1 MIVSDGKAPPSGRT
15 RLPDF
20 VQWVCAVL
28 LSAGLL
34 GVLIAKG
41 TEQRAAMATSFLNVA
56 AVFVVA
62 AAMVTGISVVA
73 WMVFRRSG
81 ARAWTVACAMTTLC
95 SLIAVGGLGA
105 GANVLRL
112 EAALQL
118 QIGPDFVF
126 IGGAMPRDLVARLEG
141 AVHPSVPLQ
150 RAVLSNSGGSI
161 QAAIETAEWLRGRGV
176 RQAVVEGDCAS
187 ACAMLALL
195 MPERYLTPGAALGFH
210 DLWGREANSDELQ
223 RDRAELLSRMRA
235 NGIDTGFI
243 EPLMVGRQLQ
253 YPDRAELLSR
263 RIATGCWSQANR
275 APEPCT
281 GPGVSRAFG
290 YEAR

>member
-1 MIVSDGKAPPSGRT
+1 MIVSDGKALPSDRT
-15 RLPDF
+15 RLPGLA
-20 VQWVCAVL
+20 QWVCAVL

-34 GVLIAKG
+34 GVLIARS
-41 TEQRAAMATSFLNVA
+41 TEQRAALATSLLNVA
-56 AVFVVA
+56 AGVVVA
-62 AAMVTGISVVA
+62 AAIATGISAIA
-73 WMVFRRSG
+73 WLLFRKSG
-81 ARAWTVACAMTTLC
+81 ARVSTVASAMTALC
-95 SLIAVGGLGA
+95 SMIAVGGLGA

-112 EAALQL
+112 EAALRL
-118 QIGPDFVF
+118 QVGPDFVF
-126 IGGAMPRDLVARLEG
+126 IGGAMPRDLVAQLEG

-210 DLWGREANSDELQ
+210 DLWGREVNSDQLQ
-223 RDRAELLSRMRA
+223 RDRADVLSRMRA
-235 NGIDTGFI
+235 NSIDTALI
-243 EPLMVGRQLQ
+243 ERLMVGRELQ

-263 RIATGCWSQANR
+263 RIVTGCWSQANR

-281 GPGVSRAFG
+281 GPAVSRTFG